1 MSIKTRSLVFATF
14 FGNCIVIGLLV
25 GSLTTDCWLQAIA
38 QKHTDSQ
45 LNTDK
50 KQEGKIQFGLFGGT
64 KQFDY
69 GYGLRVNAIDG
80 ECFSS

>member
-45 LNTDK
+45 LISTDK

-69 GYGLRVNAIDG
+69 GYGLRVSPIDG
-80 ECFSS
+80 E